1 MISKIEL
8 RADHKTLVPNGV
20 SKMGFHT
27 FVYAKRN
34 VMSYGRDEE
43 TDEFYGKEIEEEFL
57 VPDDQIP
64 AGYVKVYDQNGNV
77 LEDGYYATTSD
88 VPGTVLQFYA
98 KGGNM
103 ESNRLEITIRELPEE
118 DYEEIVIPV
127 VFHILVP
134 PATVAP
140 AYDLSVEFLEEQLQR
155 VSDAFNRKIT
165 TDPNAGNAKV
175 VFKLA
180 TYDQNG
186 LKMQSRERILKI
198 FLRQILQIWELL
210 PIRLNLIYHIY

>member
-1 MISKIEL
+1 MRYIIVIFVTLLMLSSCEKEESIIHDLNISPDEISKIEL

-43 TDEFYGKEIEEEFL
+43 TGEFYGKEIEEEFL

-88 VPGTVLQFYA
+88 APGTILQFYA

-127 VFHILVP
+127 VFHVLV
-134 PATVAP
+134 
-140 AYDLSVEFLEEQLQR
+140 
-155 VSDAFNRKIT
+155 
-165 TDPNAGNAKV
+165 
-175 VFKLA
+175 
-180 TYDQNG
+180 
-186 LKMQSRERILKI
+186 
-198 FLRQILQIWELL
+198 LRQQRLL
-210 PIRLNLIYHIY
+210 PMI